1 MLPRI
6 LLQTIPII
14 ALIICCGSGIS
25 HSQGTA
31 IDSEPRQMLTD
42 KVILNVFNKA
52 PAQLIQSIT
61 PGTPCTIF
69 SYVTC
74 NYLIPAND
82 YVTFS
87 IPSPYI
93 NLGGACLAANLRTV
107 TITFEAAPSVPLF
120 VWLVGTLGS
129 GGAATTTT
137 PVYMANNSQTIYKS
151 SIPSWFTATA
161 IYNQICVQAIYP
173 SPPPTTFY
181 YPMSCTI
188 VYQ

>member
-1 MLPRI
+1 MLSRI
-6 LLQTIPII
+6 LIPTCSIF
-14 ALIICCGSGIS
+14 LLFIS
-25 HSQGTA
+25 FGADVSRSQSRVVD
-31 IDSEPRQMLTD
+31 IESRQMLMD
-42 KVILNVFNKA
+42 KVTLNSANKA

-61 PGTPCTIF
+61 PGAPCTIF
-69 SYVTC
+69 SYVPC

-93 NLGGACLAANLRTV
+93 NLGGTCLAANLRTV

-137 PVYMANNSQTIYKS
+137 PVYMANTSQTIYKS